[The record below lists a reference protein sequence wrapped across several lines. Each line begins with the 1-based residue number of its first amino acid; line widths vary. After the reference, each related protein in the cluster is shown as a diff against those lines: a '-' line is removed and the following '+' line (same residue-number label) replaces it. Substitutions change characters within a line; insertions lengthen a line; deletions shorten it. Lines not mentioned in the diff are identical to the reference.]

1 MKEQL
6 REHLETLHSEL
17 SNTSSVDARSKQLLE
32 EVLGDIREL
41 LAQAEPPDG
50 DEPHGL
56 ADRLREAAHS
66 FEESHPALSTAV
78 GRVVDTLTNLG
89 I

>member
-6 REHLETLHSEL
+6 RKHLEALHGEL
-17 SNTSSVDARSKQLLE
+17 SNTSLVDESSKQLLE
-32 EVLGDIREL
+32 EVLEDIRKL

-50 DEPHGL
+50 DEPDGL
-56 ADRLREAAHS
+56 ADRLRDATRS
-66 FEESHPALSTAV
+66 FEESHPTLSTAV
-78 GRVVDTLTNLG
+78 GRVIDALTNLG